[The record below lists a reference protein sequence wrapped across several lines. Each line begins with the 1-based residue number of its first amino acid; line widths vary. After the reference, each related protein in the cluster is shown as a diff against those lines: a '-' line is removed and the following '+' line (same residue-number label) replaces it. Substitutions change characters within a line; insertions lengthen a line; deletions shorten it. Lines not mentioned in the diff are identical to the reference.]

1 MPKTKKG
8 LELSS
13 TFGVGSI
20 DIQYLEFFCKEDL
33 SFLSKGTFKIVMPSV
48 YSYNGP
54 PWDMAE
60 LRVGKSFGS

>member
-1 MPKTKKG
+1 MPKMEKG

-13 TFGVGSI
+13 TFGAGSV
-20 DIQYLEFFCKEDL
+20 DIFGILLEGDL
-33 SFLSKGTFKIVMPSV
+33 SFLSKGTFKIILPSV

-60 LRVGKSFGS
+60 LRVGKSLGS